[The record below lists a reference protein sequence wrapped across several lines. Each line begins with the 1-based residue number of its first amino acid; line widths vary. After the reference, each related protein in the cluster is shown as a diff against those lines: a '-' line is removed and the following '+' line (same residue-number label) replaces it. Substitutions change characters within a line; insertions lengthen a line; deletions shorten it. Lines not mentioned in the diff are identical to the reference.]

1 MPNQTANTTP
11 ESNRSPLVLGFVLI
25 PVMLLAAIGIAIAVG
40 RYIRKRRRLS
50 SLDSTNFYE
59 RFYKWK
65 SSRIMELEMRF
76 VLVLNGPRISGE
88 TQQVRCDRKWLENLR
103 NKLVPIYSY
112 DPSEDQHNVEEEI
125 DGNGEMKDNCELS
138 AENGTRQNVDHPSIS
153 DTGIGN
159 QETGALNEKYIL
171 KTENGQ

>member
-40 RYIRKRRRLS
+40 RYIRKRRR
-50 SLDSTNFYE
+50 
-59 RFYKWK
+59 
-65 SSRIMELEMRF
+65 
-76 VLVLNGPRISGE
+76 
-88 TQQVRCDRKWLENLR
+88 LENLR